1 MRKRLTKQIDDAKIF
16 GIQSF
21 CKDLL
26 EVSDILVHA
35 AESVPKEE
43 INNNVHLKNLYEG
56 LNMTKSLM
64 FQVFKRNGLEEV
76 NPINQPFNPNFHE
89 ALFQQ
94 EIPNK
99 ETNICVVV
107 SKVGYKLHDRC
118 IRAALVGVSK

>member
-26 EVSDILVHA
+26 EVADILSNA
-35 AESVPKEE
+35 AASVPKEE
-43 INNNVHLKNLYEG
+43 INSNAHLKNLYEG
-56 LNMTKSLM
+56 LSMTKSLM

-76 NPINQPFNPNFHE
+76 NPIDQPFNPNFHE

-94 EIPNK
+94 EVPSK
-99 ETNICVVV
+99 GSNIVVVV
-107 SKVGYKLHDRC
+107 SKVGYKLHERC
-118 IRAALVGVSK
+118 IRPALVGVSK